1 MGLFDQVL
9 GNRQATSTDLSPA
22 EAFAAIAIVAIAS
35 DGYFA
40 DEEVTLIHTSLMRM
54 QLFKAYPADMH
65 RRMYDKLFGLM
76 RRDGSG
82 RLLAMAKGALPFEL
96 CEAAF
101 AVATDLVLADGT
113 VTREEETFLNDLC
126 RVLDINSAIAVKI
139 VEVMAI
145 KNRG

>member
-9 GNRQATSTDLSPA
+9 GNRQTTTTDLSPA
-22 EAFAAIAIVAIAS
+22 EAFAAITIIAIAS

-40 DEEVTLIHTSLMRM
+40 DEEVNAIHSSLMRM

-76 RRDGSG
+76 RRDGVPN
-82 RLLAMAKGALPFEL
+82 LLNTAKSSLPFEL
-96 CEAAF
+96 RESAF

-113 VTREEETFLNDLC
+113 VTREEENFLNDLC
-126 RVLDINSAIAVKI
+126 RVLELNQERALKI
-139 VEVMAI
+139 VEVMSI